1 MARENLDPLKISFRP
16 AAPEDSK
23 VASRLLF
30 DTFPKKATYVIG
42 LGNAER
48 AKNILRDLFAK
59 PGHRLS
65 YSVTEVVLYE
75 DRIVG
80 LFTAFLG
87 LRLGRLDRKLDWLVL
102 GKYSLRGKLA
112 VLARGW
118 PLIFIKEATRKEYFL
133 SNLAVRKRFRSQGV
147 GKVMLSQVEE
157 KARHAG
163 VDRIS
168 LMVHIQNERAL
179 KFYRQ
184 HGFRTAAIHLESN
197 TRVSDLGAGYHRMI
211 KEIS

>member
-1 MARENLDPLKISFRP
+1 MANQKLDPHKITFRP
-16 AAPEDSK
+16 AAPEDAK

-59 PGHRLS
+59 PEHRLS
-65 YSVTEVVLYE
+65 YSVTEVALYE
-75 DRIVG
+75 GRIVG
-80 LFTAFLG
+80 LFTAFQG
-87 LRLGRLDRKLDWLVL
+87 RHLGRLDRRLDWLIL
-102 GKYSLRGKLA
+102 RKYSLRGKLA

-118 PLIFIKEATRKEYFL
+118 PLVFIKEATRKEYFL
-133 SNLAVRKRFRSQGV
+133 SNLAVRKRLRGQGV
-147 GKVMLSQVEE
+147 GEIMLSRVEE
-157 KARHAG
+157 KARQAE
-163 VDRIS
+163 VETLS

-184 HGFRTAAIHLESN
+184 HGFKTAAIHLESN

-211 KEIS
+211 KELS